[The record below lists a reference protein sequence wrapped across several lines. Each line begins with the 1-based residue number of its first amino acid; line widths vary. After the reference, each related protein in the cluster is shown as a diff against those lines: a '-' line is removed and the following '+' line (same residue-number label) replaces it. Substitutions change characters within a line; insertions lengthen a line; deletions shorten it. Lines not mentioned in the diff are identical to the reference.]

1 MPGMRPGMSEMG
13 GMQGM
18 GRMQGMGGMQGMK
31 QGGIKPGMEG
41 M

>member
-1 MPGMRPGMSEMG
+1 MRPGMSEMG